1 MESTGRLLQPGT
13 PPAIHDNWATAQQD
27 RLGGGFG
34 GAASPTA
41 LLDSANDI
49 PTDPNQAAQD
59 LAPGAG
65 FSTSKIWRQANEA
78 IR

>member
-49 PTDPNQAAQD
+49 PTDPNQAAKD

-65 FSTSKIWRQANEA
+65 FCLSIIFHHASEVTG
-78 IR
+78 